1 MSEFIAKIKAILDT
15 SGIEKQINDLEKSK
29 KIRMEADATQPNKAV
44 KQIDS
49 SVRDATK
56 TTRTFG
62 DTLRRSFNIGS
73 AATLTAAGF
82 NAVRTAAHDAKEAV
96 IGFDDAITQLRM
108 ATGGAYDETR
118 KLVKNYN
125 AFGKILGA
133 TTTEIT
139 DGADAWLR
147 QGHSISDTNTL
158 IRDSMIL
165 SKVANLDSAD
175 STKYLTSAMKGYEV
189 AVEDVLGIVDKLTA
203 VDVVSAVDAGGL
215 AEGMSRT
222 AVTAKQA
229 GVSMNELIGYLATV
243 GEVTQKSMTSV
254 GESFKTIFTRMADIK
269 AGKLQLVDEDGTVEL
284 LSDVETVLN
293 NLGIRLRDNNNEFRD
308 SSIVLRETAEVWNK
322 FGTVQQA
329 AISKAFAG
337 TRQAENFRVLMENY
351 HLVEKYADDAANSMG
366 AAEKKFGAYL
376 DSIEAKTKSLQAAF
390 ESLAFNAISTESVGG
405 IVDATTAM
413 ITFLDKT
420 NLVKGA
426 LTGGII
432 TGAIKLFSVL
442 ASAITQ
448 AAIKM
453 DALGKSMSILKAGD
467 IGQRQIQ
474 QLAHATSSLSDAQLK
489 TVLSS
494 SALTTQQRLAILTA
508 QGMSK
513 AEAQAALATMG
524 LATAEGTATA
534 ATVSFSGVLKGLWMV
549 LKSNPLILVAS
560 AVTAAVSIY
569 STLKQKTEEA
579 REASLEAGK
588 AAKEEA
594 DRIRDLYS
602 AYADAKSAY
611 DGTDSSKQTL
621 KSTSEELLI
630 ALGLERSEIEKLTE
644 DYDGLAK
651 KIDEITT
658 DTLQSK
664 LTELTAG
671 YSAAQ
676 EALLEKAKD
685 GFFSS
690 FSMLNFQHGDNGQVF
705 ADTLRD
711 AGLIGAGSYGSA
723 GGALYLGDNSSTE
736 GILAIYQKLLD
747 MRDELNA
754 GVAEGLY
761 SREDLA
767 NSALFKG
774 INEKINE
781 IKTEV
786 GDVLDYIDQINES
799 AAMLDYIA
807 ITSETG
813 IPEKQEEFDQLKQ
826 SMIDA
831 AAAGDNYVGTKEDMS
846 DAVINF
852 LSTIPSFSKFF
863 NDISEGLV
871 LPEAKKFSFSDMIKD
886 TDSDNDLVDQIAT
899 YREQAEDLQSVL
911 DELRNGEEVDL
922 PSLYE
927 QFPELA
933 EVENLE
939 QGIIDLLSSKAADV
953 SGIFDEYFASL
964 DTSKASNI
972 TAFNAYRAAILSLF
986 DTTQEGVPVFKSLT
1000 DAMNGVGDASSMIA
1014 SIQEEMVTDGFLSFD
1029 SLQSLV
1035 KQFGSN
1041 VGDYI
1046 TFDNGKP
1053 IAEIQKIKDFYIQ
1066 AVRDMGLESK
1076 ELEDAL
1082 IAALD
1087 SGFDESAFNFN
1098 ALSDA
1103 MGKAQSIASVAAEA
1117 QKDLTY
1123 DQVETMRDLL
1133 GEDFEKY
1140 IFKDDAGNYKA
1151 ADVAGLKSYA
1161 RELLVTENASSSLL
1175 AEFDAMWDTAITGSK
1190 EAETALDRI
1199 SQAISNVSSVA
1210 DYLTLLE
1217 SDDLNFMDALSASV
1231 KLLEQMG
1238 DEYSLEDFFTFGE
1251 DGSIERNTE
1260 FLTTWIDDYLN
1271 KIVESGDITQDFADQ
1286 MKNAAKAES
1295 KQVSSL
1301 EKLTDAMSDVGKA
1314 ADLMKSAQEEAA
1326 ESGSNSLD
1334 TILSLYEQFGDKAN
1348 DMLKV
1353 NEDGG
1358 LVIDTD
1364 AIRQEMYRVIDTL
1377 DEVSPEIK
1385 QKMKEAL
1392 DIELDEK
1399 AFEEQ
1404 VDAHVESVKKLQD
1417 ALAGLRDG
1425 GLSDSDIYDLV
1436 REFPELTDKTDNL
1449 EEAIISLLDSMNTDV
1464 VALFAKQFGKVDSAE
1479 DRAELQAFMD
1489 IVLKL
1494 GQVVGNT
1501 KFAIDIAAESEGIEQ
1516 LFDAIKESVSSTGL
1530 SSESIAN
1537 LKKRYQDL
1545 DNYNPAKL
1553 FERTANGIHLNT
1565 SALRKLEKEYE
1576 DGVWK
1581 ENQKTLDGLIE
1592 EYKNLSRQ
1600 IDAAGVT
1607 AGTTDLYARRND
1619 ILNQI
1624 NEVAEASA
1632 QYEGLTSAFY
1642 KWEQAQSMGEE
1653 GDMYDSLTGGLKDI
1667 KELYKEGLVGTNKFR
1682 TAVQLMTNQDMSTA
1696 SVEELMA
1703 AYEKGYPKMQRYFKD
1718 SSDGVL
1724 YFLNDLKKLNSEW
1737 VTLNK
1742 DGSWDINFGIG
1753 NDQEIAD
1760 ALGIN
1765 VEAVQSIMRKLSD
1778 YGFDINLDSVYTDLD
1793 TMATKA
1799 EKAAQK
1805 LKDIGKTDY
1814 TFDVSA
1820 TNVKRVNEQIEEA
1833 GKLLNQFRNE
1843 DGSINLSLEGAE
1855 EAQYLLA
1862 SLIMQKQSL
1871 DQAAI
1876 LKIDASNVDGEI
1888 GEVVRK
1894 LQKIKT
1900 DYDNLEVQT
1909 AIGADTTQIQADID
1923 SAIASLNT
1931 ENAEILAKLGIDAT
1945 SQETFI
1951 ASVSAI
1957 TPSVLVSCGVDE
1969 TLITEFKEKDH
1980 NTEGTVVYKVD
1991 DSDVDRYKP
2000 ESKYAKVHYS
2010 ATMES
2015 WTPPTKYGTVIYTA
2029 KYSSSSS
2036 SSSSSSGDN
2045 SDVDAV
2051 SYARGTAYAKGTA
2064 FKRGDWG
2071 TEDSGVALVGE
2082 LGRELVVRNG
2092 KFFTIGDDS
2101 AEFFQY
2107 KKGDIIFNA
2116 AQTQEILDKG
2126 KITNAAPRGK
2136 AFSSGSGSITANGS
2150 VITKPSGS
2158 SSSSSGSSSDSD
2170 EDEPQKIDWIEMAID
2185 RIERAINR
2193 LATTAS
2199 STYRTLKKR
2208 LGATASEI
2216 EKVNEELRL
2225 QERAYNRYLQEA
2237 ESISLPANLKAMVR
2251 DGSIDIREY
2260 DSDTADLIQEYQQWY
2275 EKALDCADA
2284 IDELHES
2291 LSSLYEEKFGIIATD
2306 FDNQLSMLEHD
2317 LSALEN
2323 ALDIKDAQGYLGGA
2337 SLYSDMQNIEYQMIK
2352 DGEKKLR
2359 ELTRAMNEAV
2369 SSGAIE
2375 AGSEAWYEMKAA
2387 INETKEQIQESN
2399 LAIIEYGNSIRDL
2412 EWSHFDYLQDR
2423 IASITDETEF
2433 LIGLLDDESLYD
2445 DRGQLTKAGMATLGM
2460 RGVNYNA
2467 YLSQASQYAEELRK
2481 IEADLSRDP
2490 YDTALIER
2498 REELLSL
2505 QRESISAAEDEKQ
2518 AIVDLVQEGIDIEL
2532 SSLNDLIDAYKDSLN
2547 SAKDLYDYQKKISS
2561 QTSQISSLQKQLSAY
2576 AGDTSEENRARVQ
2589 KLQVSLAEA
2598 QDKLE
2603 ESQYDQYIKDQTVL
2617 LDDIYS
2623 SYETVLNERL
2633 DNVDALISDMIDTV
2647 NANADSIASTI
2658 IHAGH
2663 DVGYYLTE
2671 NLSSILSGDGSM
2683 IAQYSQGFS
2692 GQLTA
2697 LNSAVNAIKAYVS
2710 AMVSAGDYSAA
2721 SAKAGN
2727 IQGFS
2732 DGGYVAELQ
2741 KIAMRNGDD
2750 MVTVNTLKR
2759 GESVFDQHQT
2769 QDLASLARELPT
2781 IHNVLDYAKYAQ
2793 SIPDAPSQASQSIS
2807 QQFGDLHIEIDHV
2820 EDYNDLVTKMRDDP
2834 KFEKLVQAMTVD
2846 RMVGK
2851 SKLSKYKYQWK

>member
-1 MSEFIAKIKAILDT
+1 MLFTSTTTSYSTIFKVIEDEATKSGLRIKSIFGDVAEYANIVLSNTNATFKFDSNIASTLKNDIAALVKYRQAVINGMDETKAFKVHMQNASVFAKNYASSIEDISEVPIQELAEAQRKHAISLQAIDKSLKNSKQLIDEYNSGCATSKITQTEFIGAIESSNKGL
-15 SGIEKQINDLEKSK
+15 GGYLKSLNG
-29 KIRMEADATQPNKAV
+29 AQA
-44 KQIDS
+44 S
-49 SVRDATK
+49 
-56 TTRTFG
+56 
-62 DTLRRSFNIGS
+62 L
-73 AATLTAAGF
+73 
-82 NAVRTAAHDAKEAV
+82 
-96 IGFDDAITQLRM
+96 
-108 ATGGAYDETR
+108 GGY
-118 KLVKNYN
+118 V
-125 AFGKILGA
+125 
-133 TTTEIT
+133 
-139 DGADAWLR
+139 
-147 QGHSISDTNTL
+147 
-158 IRDSMIL
+158 
-165 SKVANLDSAD
+165 
-175 STKYLTSAMKGYEV
+175 
-189 AVEDVLGIVDKLTA
+189 
-203 VDVVSAVDAGGL
+203 
-215 AEGMSRT
+215 
-222 AVTAKQA
+222 
-229 GVSMNELIGYLATV
+229 GYLAKTAASTLAVQAATV
-243 GEVTQKSMTSV
+243 ALNMAVSMLAT
-254 GESFKTIFTRMADIK
+254 
-269 AGKLQLVDEDGTVEL
+269 
-284 LSDVETVLN
+284 
-293 NLGIRLRDNNNEFRD
+293 
-308 SSIVLRETAEVWNK
+308 
-322 FGTVQQA
+322 A
-329 AISKAFAG
+329 AISFVISQITKWIN
-337 TRQAENFRVLMENY
+337 AEKEAR
-351 HLVEKYADDAANSMG
+351 DAA
-366 AAEKKFGAYL
+366 
-376 DSIEAKTKSLQAAF
+376 
-390 ESLAFNAISTESVGG
+390 
-405 IVDATTAM
+405 
-413 ITFLDKT
+413 
-420 NLVKGA
+420 
-426 LTGGII
+426 
-432 TGAIKLFSVL
+432 
-442 ASAITQ
+442 
-448 AAIKM
+448 
-453 DALGKSMSILKAGD
+453 
-467 IGQRQIQ
+467 
-474 QLAHATSSLSDAQLK
+474 LS
-489 TVLSS
+489 
-494 SALTTQQRLAILTA
+494 
-508 QGMSK
+508 
-513 AEAQAALATMG
+513 
-524 LATAEGTATA
+524 
-534 ATVSFSGVLKGLWMV
+534 
-549 LKSNPLILVAS
+549 
-560 AVTAAVSIY
+560 
-569 STLKQKTEEA
+569 
-579 REASLEAGK
+579 AGK

-602 AYADAKSAY
+602 AYSEAKNAY

-621 KSTSEELLI
+621 KSTSEELLT

-644 DYDGLAK
+644 DYDGLSK

-658 DTLQSK
+658 DVIQSK

-676 EALLEKAKD
+676 KTLLEKAED
-685 GFFSS
+685 GMFTS
-690 FSMLNFQHGDNGQVF
+690 FGLLNFQHGDNGKVF

-711 AGLIGAGSYGSA
+711 AGLISSSSYGSA
-723 GGALYLGDNSSTE
+723 GGAIYLGDNSTVE
-736 GILAIYQKLLD
+736 GTLALYQKLLD

-754 GVAEGLY
+754 GVTQGFYTRDELVASE
-761 SREDLA
+761 
-767 NSALFKG
+767 LFTG
-774 INEKINE
+774 INAKITQIEKE
-781 IKTEV
+781 SK
-786 GDVLDYIDQINES
+786 DVLDYIDQINE
-799 AAMLDYIA
+799 ATAMLDYIA
-807 ITSETG
+807 ITSDTG
-813 IPEKQEEFDQLKQ
+813 IPETQAEFDALKQ

-831 AAAGDNYVGTKEDMS
+831 ALAGGNYVGTQEDMT
-846 DAVINF
+846 DAVTNF
-852 LSTIPSFSKFF
+852 LNSIPAFSKFF
-863 NDISEGLV
+863 TDITEEIV
-871 LPEAKKFSFSDMIKD
+871 PPEIKKLSFADLIAD
-886 TDSDNDLVDQIAT
+886 TDSDNDFIDQVT
-899 YREQAEDLQSVL
+899 SYREAAEDLQGAL
-911 DELRNGEEVDL
+911 EKLRAGEEVDL

-933 EVENLE
+933 GAEDLE
-939 QGIIDLLSSKAADV
+939 QAIVELLGNKATELG
-953 SGIFDEYFASL
+953 GIFDTYYESL
-964 DTSKASNI
+964 DTSVEGNI
-972 TAFNAYRAAILSLF
+972 PAFNAYREAVLALFNTAKEGTPIFASLI
-986 DTTQEGVPVFKSLT
+986 DAMEGVG
-1000 DAMNGVGDASSMIA
+1000 NASSLIEN
-1014 SIQEEMVTDGFLSFD
+1014 IQKEMAETGSLSFD
-1029 SLQSLV
+1029 TLQSLV
-1035 KQFGSN
+1035 KQFGSSA
-1041 VGDYI
+1041 GEYFTISDGKI
-1046 TFDNGKP
+1046 TAD
-1053 IAEIQKIKDFYIQ
+1053 IEKIKLYYTQ
-1066 AVRDMGLESK
+1066 AIKDMGLESK
-1076 ELEDAL
+1076 ELETALIDAL
-1082 IAALD
+1082 NG
-1087 SGFDESAFNFN
+1087 GFDEAEFGFN

-1103 MGKAQSIASVAAEA
+1103 MSKAQSVAAVAAAA
-1117 QKDLTY
+1117 QKDMTY
-1123 DQVETMRDLL
+1123 DQVETMRSLL

-1140 IFKDDAGNYKA
+1140 IVKDEAGNFKT
-1151 ADVAGLKSYA
+1151 ADVAGLREYA
-1161 RELLVTENASSSLL
+1161 RELLVTEGASSSLL
-1175 AEFDAMWDTAITGSK
+1175 AEFDSMWETTIAGSK
-1190 EAETALDRI
+1190 EAETALERVTN
-1199 SQAISNVSSVA
+1199 ALNNVGSVS

-1217 SDDLNFMDALSASV
+1217 SDDLSFMDALSSAV
-1231 KLLEQMG
+1231 KLLEEMG
-1238 DEYSLEDFFTFGE
+1238 DGYSLEDFFTFGE
-1251 DGSIERNTE
+1251 DGSIEYHTE
-1260 FLTTWIDDYLN
+1260 FLTTWLDDYLN
-1271 KIVESGDITQDFADQ
+1271 KMVKSGDITQDFADQ
-1286 MKNAAKAES
+1286 MKKAAKAES
-1295 KQVSSL
+1295 QQVNKL
-1301 EKLTDAMSDVGKA
+1301 EKLTDAMGDVSKA
-1314 ADLMKSAQEEAA
+1314 ANLMKDAQEEAA
-1326 ESGSNSLD
+1326 ETGSNSLD
-1334 TILSLYEQFGDKAN
+1334 TLLSLYEQFGDKAN

-1353 NEDGG
+1353 TEDGG

-1364 AIRQEMYRVIDTL
+1364 AIRQEMYGVIDTL

-1392 DIELDEK
+1392 NIELDEK

-1530 SSESIAN
+1530 SAESIAN

-1581 ENQKTLDGLIE
+1581 ENRKTLDGLIE

-1600 IDAAGVT
+1600 IDAAGVA

-1703 AYEKGYPKMQRYFKD
+1703 AYENGYPKMQRYFKD

-1793 TMATKA
+1793 TMTTKA

-1931 ENAEILAKLGIDAT
+1931 ENAEILAKLGIDTA
-1945 SQETFI
+1945 SQEAFI

-1969 TLITEFKEKDH
+1969 TLVTEFKEKDH

-1991 DSDVDRYKP
+1991 DKAVDRFYPDK
-2000 ESKYAKVHYS
+2000 KYGSVYYS
-2010 ATMES
+2010 AHMYA
-2015 WTPPTKYGTVIYTA
+2015 WNPPTKYGTVYYTT
-2029 KYSSSSS
+2029 KYRSSGSSSPSS
-2036 SSSSSSGDN
+2036 NDP
-2045 SDVDAV
+2045 DVDVV
-2051 SYARGTAYAKGTA
+2051 SYARGTAYAKGTLN
-2064 FKRGDWG
+2064 GDWG
-2071 TEDSGVALVGE
+2071 TKESGEALGGE
-2082 LGRELVVRNG
+2082 LGPELLVRDG
-2092 KFFTIGDDS
+2092 KYYTIGAES
-2101 AEFFQY
+2101 AELFKY
-2107 KKGDIIFNA
+2107 RRGDIIFNA

-2126 KITNAAPRGK
+2126 KITSASPRGK
-2136 AFSSGSGSITANGS
+2136 AFSSGSGTITANGS
-2150 VITKPSGS
+2150 VVTKPSGGS
-2158 SSSSSGSSSDSD
+2158 SSSSSSKSDD

-2185 RIERAINR
+2185 RIERAINK

-2225 QERAYNRYLQEA
+2225 QERAYNRYIQEA
-2237 ESISLPANLKAMVR
+2237 ESINLPENLKAMVR
-2251 DGSIDIREY
+2251 NGSIDIREY

-2387 INETKEQIQESN
+2387 INETREQIQESN

-2460 RGVNYNA
+2460 RGVNYNT

-2623 SYETVLNERL
+2623 SYESVLNERL

-2683 IAQYSQGFS
+2683 ITQYGQGFS
-2692 GQLTA
+2692 GQLTT

>member
-1 MSEFIAKIKAILDT
+1 MIFKKIEDDANLSGGRIKTIFGDVSRFIQNTLSTQNVSFTYSNDLGTQLRNDIKSLVDYRTALKNGVDKTVAFSRHMQNTSVYAKKFAEDHDMSTMSLVKMANAQRKNAIAIQASDKSYKNINALISEFGNKCSTTKVSQADFISSVGKSNAMLAKYLSSLNGVKGSLAGYIGFTIKA
-15 SGIEKQINDLEKSK
+15 N
-29 KIRMEADATQPNKAV
+29 
-44 KQIDS
+44 
-49 SVRDATK
+49 
-56 TTRTFG
+56 
-62 DTLRRSFNIGS
+62 
-73 AATLTAAGF
+73 AATLAL
-82 NAVRTAAHDAKEAV
+82 N
-96 IGFDDAITQLRM
+96 
-108 ATGGAYDETR
+108 
-118 KLVKNYN
+118 
-125 AFGKILGA
+125 
-133 TTTEIT
+133 
-139 DGADAWLR
+139 
-147 QGHSISDTNTL
+147 
-158 IRDSMIL
+158 
-165 SKVANLDSAD
+165 
-175 STKYLTSAMKGYEV
+175 
-189 AVEDVLGIVDKLTA
+189 
-203 VDVVSAVDAGGL
+203 
-215 AEGMSRT
+215 
-222 AVTAKQA
+222 A
-229 GVSMNELIGYLATV
+229 GVTLLNTAFSM
-243 GEVTQKSMTSV
+243 
-254 GESFKTIFTRMADIK
+254 
-269 AGKLQLVDEDGTVEL
+269 LVSWG
-284 LSDVETVLN
+284 
-293 NLGIRLRDNNNEFRD
+293 
-308 SSIVLRETAEVWNK
+308 
-322 FGTVQQA
+322 
-329 AISKAFAG
+329 ISKAVSAIGAFIN
-337 TRQAENFRVLMENY
+337 R
-351 HLVEKYADDAANSMG
+351 EKDAREEAILTG
-366 AAEKKFGAYL
+366 KAAEK
-376 DSIEAKTKSLQAAF
+376 
-390 ESLAFNAISTESVGG
+390 
-405 IVDATTAM
+405 
-413 ITFLDKT
+413 
-420 NLVKGA
+420 
-426 LTGGII
+426 
-432 TGAIKLFSVL
+432 
-442 ASAITQ
+442 
-448 AAIKM
+448 
-453 DALGKSMSILKAGD
+453 
-467 IGQRQIQ
+467 
-474 QLAHATSSLSDAQLK
+474 
-489 TVLSS
+489 
-494 SALTTQQRLAILTA
+494 
-508 QGMSK
+508 
-513 AEAQAALATMG
+513 
-524 LATAEGTATA
+524 
-534 ATVSFSGVLKGLWMV
+534 
-549 LKSNPLILVAS
+549 
-560 AVTAAVSIY
+560 
-569 STLKQKTEEA
+569 
-579 REASLEAGK
+579 
-588 AAKEEA
+588 EA
-594 DRIRDLYS
+594 DKVRDLYG
-602 AYADAKSAY
+602 AYSDAKATYNGSEQ
-611 DGTDSSKQTL
+611 SKQLL
-621 KSTSEELLI
+621 KTATEELLV
-630 ALGLERSEIEKLTE
+630 ALGLERAEIEELLG
-644 DYDGLAK
+644 DYDKLNA
-651 KIDEITT
+651 KIDELSQ
-658 DTLQSK
+658 DALKQA
-664 LTELTAG
+664 LVEQQAG
-671 YSAAQ
+671 YAAAQ
-676 EALLEKAKD
+676 KELVDKAGEFSNVVFRFGGIDTSAIDMLRKS
-685 GFFSS
+685 GFDVS
-690 FSMLNFQHGDNGQVF
+690 
-705 ADTLRD
+705 D
-711 AGLIGAGSYGSA
+711 AIEGYIG
-723 GGALYLGDNSSTE
+723 LGDVSSIDDALATYERFISMREKMSKEFSTE
-736 GILAIYQKLLD
+736 ELAD
-747 MRDELNA
+747 S
-754 GVAEGLY
+754 GLY
-761 SREDLA
+761 RAINDQIKYLEEEYKEYFASVQA
-767 NSALFKG
+767 VNSTAAS
-774 INEKINE
+774 
-781 IKTEV
+781 
-786 GDVLDYIDQINES
+786 LDYIR
-799 AAMLDYIA
+799 
-807 ITSETG
+807 ITGETG
-813 IPEKQEEFDQLKQ
+813 IPETKEEYDALRQ

-831 AAAGDNYVGTKEDMS
+831 AKTNKDYVGTQKDVESSIDSLLMS
-846 DAVINF
+846 
-852 LSTIPSFSKFF
+852 IPSLAKLYNSFTEDTFK
-863 NDISEGLV
+863 
-871 LPEAKKFSFSDMIKD
+871 PEVITKFSFGELIAD
-886 TDSDNDLVDQIAT
+886 TDSETDFIDIINERKKL
-899 YREQAEDLQSVL
+899 AEDLQKTL
-911 DELRNGEEVDL
+911 EDLRTGEEIDL

-927 QFPELA
+927 QFPDLASADDLESAITEMLRSQAEELNA
-933 EVENLE
+933 L
-939 QGIIDLLSSKAADV
+939 
-953 SGIFDEYFASL
+953 FDDQFEIL
-964 DTSKASNI
+964 DTSVEGNVI
-972 TAFNAYRAAILSLF
+972 GFNAYRAAILSLF

-1014 SIQEEMVTDGFLSFD
+1014 SIQEEMATDGFLSFD
-1029 SLQSLV
+1029 SLQSLA

-1053 IAEIQKIKDFYIQ
+1053 IAEIQKIKDYYVQ
-1066 AVRDMGLESK
+1066 AIKDMKLESP
-1076 ELEDAL
+1076 ELEKAL
-1082 IAALD
+1082 IEALNG
-1087 SGFDESAFNFN
+1087 GFDEAQFNFD
-1098 ALSDA
+1098 ALTTA
-1103 MGKAQSIASVAAEA
+1103 MGKAQNVASVAAAA
-1117 QKDLTY
+1117 QKELTY
-1123 DQVETMRDLL
+1123 DTVESLRELFGD
-1133 GEDFEKY
+1133 EFESY
-1140 IFKDDAGNYKA
+1140 INKDAAGNYLSVNTNALKEYA
-1151 ADVAGLKSYA
+1151 KGLLIA
-1161 RELLVTENASSSLL
+1161 ENATAGTL
-1175 AEFDAMWDTAITGSK
+1175 AEFDAMWNNAIEGSN
-1190 EAETALDRI
+1190 EATTSIDRVSKALTNLG
-1199 SQAISNVSSVA
+1199 NVS

-1217 SDDLNFMDALSASV
+1217 SDDLTFIDALSSAV
-1231 KLLEQMG
+1231 KLLESMPE
-1238 DEYSLEDFFTFGE
+1238 EYSLEDFFTFGDNGE
-1251 DGSIERNTE
+1251 ITYHTE
-1260 FLTTWIDDYLN
+1260 FLTKWIDKYIDDMV
-1271 KIVESGDITQDFADQ
+1271 KAGDVTEETGKQ
-1286 MKNAAKAES
+1286 MKEAAKAEA
-1295 KQVSSL
+1295 KQVDKL
-1301 EKLTDAMSDVGKA
+1301 EKLTDAMNDVSKA
-1314 ADLMKSAQEEAA
+1314 ANLMKDAQEEAA

-1348 DMLKV
+1348 SMLSQTA
-1353 NEDGG
+1353 DGK
-1358 LVIDTD
+1358 LIINTD
-1364 AIRQEMYRVIDTL
+1364 AIRQEMYGVIDTL

-1392 DIELDEK
+1392 NIELDEK

-1600 IDAAGVT
+1600 IDAAGVA

-1742 DGSWDINFGIG
+1742 DGSWDINFGVG

-1820 TNVKRVNEQIEEA
+1820 TNIKRVNEQIEEA

-1923 SAIASLNT
+1923 SAIASLNS
-1931 ENAEILAKLGIDAT
+1931 ENAEILAKLGIDTA
-1945 SQETFI
+1945 SQEAFI

-1969 TLITEFKEKDH
+1969 TLVTEFKEKDH

-1991 DSDVDRYKP
+1991 DKAVDRFYPDK
-2000 ESKYAKVHYS
+2000 KYGSVYYS
-2010 ATMES
+2010 AHMYA
-2015 WTPPTKYGTVIYTA
+2015 WNPPTKYGTVYYTT
-2029 KYSSSSS
+2029 KYR
-2036 SSSSSSGDN
+2036 SSGSSRPSSDDP
-2045 SDVDAV
+2045 DVDV
-2051 SYARGTAYAKGTA
+2051 ISYARGTAYAKGTLN
-2064 FKRGDWG
+2064 GDWG
-2071 TEDSGVALVGE
+2071 TKESGEALGGE
-2082 LGRELVVRNG
+2082 LGPELLVRDG
-2092 KFFTIGDDS
+2092 KYYTIGAES
-2101 AEFFQY
+2101 AELFKY
-2107 KKGDIIFNA
+2107 KRGDIIFNA
-2116 AQTQEILDKG
+2116 AQTKEILDKG
-2126 KITNAAPRGK
+2126 KITSASPRGK
-2136 AFSSGSGSITANGS
+2136 AFSSGSGTITANGS
-2150 VITKPSGS
+2150 VVTKPSGGS
-2158 SSSSSGSSSDSD
+2158 SSSSSSKSDD

-2185 RIERAINR
+2185 RIERAINK

-2225 QERAYNRYLQEA
+2225 QERAYNRYIQEA
-2237 ESISLPANLKAMVR
+2237 ESINLPANLKAMVR
-2251 DGSIDIREY
+2251 NGSIDIREY
-2260 DSDTADLIQEYQQWY
+2260 NSDTADLIQEYQQWY

-2460 RGVNYNA
+2460 RGVNYNT

-2498 REELLSL
+2498 REELLNL

-2692 GQLTA
+2692 GQLTT

-2710 AMVSAGDYSAA
+2710 AMVSAGDYSAT

-2807 QQFGDLHIEIDHV
+2807 QHFGDLHIEIDHV